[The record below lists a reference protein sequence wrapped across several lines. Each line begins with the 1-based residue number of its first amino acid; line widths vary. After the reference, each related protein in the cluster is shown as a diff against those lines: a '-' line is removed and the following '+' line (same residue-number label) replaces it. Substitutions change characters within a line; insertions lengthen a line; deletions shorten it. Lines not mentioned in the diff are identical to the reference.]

1 MGAGGNFLKLLL
13 SFDGIP
19 ADVTKAEYKD
29 MVNKYIENESYGTK
43 SFDRFCYREILIAYL
58 NPGKSIEELIALK
71 SQIENLRMANSLI
84 GSEENKRET
93 KLKINSLIREIDYC
107 IAQLSD

>member
-1 MGAGGNFLKLLL
+1 MSEIVEIIDTLEGRLQKL
-13 SFDGIP
+13 FAKI
-19 ADVTKAEYKD
+19 
-29 MVNKYIENESYGTK
+29 
-43 SFDRFCYREILIAYL
+43 DRLEKTSAQLQ
-58 NPGKSIEELIALK
+58 EELQKATAVIEQQSEEIATLK
-71 SQIENLRMANSLI
+71 KQYDSLKMASSLL

>member
-1 MGAGGNFLKLLL
+1 MNGLSELIDSLEVKFFKLNQKVAQLEMKNQELQDELLL
-13 SFDGIP
+13 SKKNQQKQSGEIETLKKQLD
-19 ADVTKAEYKD
+19 TLK
-29 MVNKYIENESYGTK
+29 MVN
-43 SFDRFCYREILIAYL
+43 
-58 NPGKSIEELIALK
+58 
-71 SQIENLRMANSLI
+71 SLL

>member
-1 MGAGGNFLKLLL
+1 MNGLSELIDSLEVKFFKLNQ
-13 SFDGIP
+13 
-19 ADVTKAEYKD
+19 K
-29 MVNKYIENESYGTK
+29 
-43 SFDRFCYREILIAYL
+43 LIQL
-58 NPGKSIEELIALK
+58 EKNNLELREELLQSKKVQQQQSDEIVSLK
-71 SQIENLRMANSLI
+71 SQMDTLKMVNSLL

>member
-1 MGAGGNFLKLLL
+1 MSEIVEIIDTLEGRLKKLVAKIDFLEKTATQLTVDLQ
-13 SFDGIP
+13 
-19 ADVTKAEYKD
+19 KATQTIHTQSEE
-29 MVNKYIENESYGTK
+29 M
-43 SFDRFCYREILIAYL
+43 DRLRKQYDT
-58 NPGKSIEELIALK
+58 LK
-71 SQIENLRMANSLI
+71 IANSLL

>member
-1 MGAGGNFLKLLL
+1 MNGLSELIDSLEVKFFKLNQKLTQLEKKNQELETELLL
-13 SFDGIP
+13 SKKNQQVQLDEID
-19 ADVTKAEYKD
+19 ALNKQVDTLK
-29 MVNKYIENESYGTK
+29 MVN
-43 SFDRFCYREILIAYL
+43 
-58 NPGKSIEELIALK
+58 
-71 SQIENLRMANSLI
+71 SLL

>member
-1 MGAGGNFLKLLL
+1 MKGLSELIDSLEVKFFRLNKKLVVLETENQELKQKIAV
-13 SFDGIP
+13 F
-19 ADVTKAEYKD
+19 
-29 MVNKYIENESYGTK
+29 ENNQEQQS
-43 SFDRFCYREILIAYL
+43 
-58 NPGKSIEELIALK
+58 EELIALK

-84 GSEENKRET
+84 GSDENKRET